1 MVQLRTTGNGA
12 VRFNPNLYNCGKV
25 CLSLLGTWEG
35 PSWDP
40 TSSTLLQVLVSI
52 QALILVPDPYFNE
65 PGHEA
70 SMRSSN
76 GKSSS
81 ETYNRSIRP
90 MTVQHA
96 MLGQLKPC
104 MESGGNEYLSGVSNN
119 SSNIFV
125 FGDIIR
131 KHFLIK
137 KAFILKQLREWKL
150 ETTSAGLQLNKLL
163 ELLQ

>member
-1 MVQLRTTGNGA
+1 
-12 VRFNPNLYNCGKV
+12 
-25 CLSLLGTWEG
+25 
-35 PSWDP
+35 
-40 TSSTLLQVLVSI
+40 
-52 QALILVPDPYFNE
+52 
-65 PGHEA
+65 
-70 SMRSSN
+70 
-76 GKSSS
+76 
-81 ETYNRSIRP
+81 
-90 MTVQHA
+90 
-96 MLGQLKPC
+96 